1 MVELIDVNVLEAV
14 ANTIADTGFDF
25 DTLSKALMSYAG
37 MNIAAF
43 IHENDLR
50 LGDFPTPAEL
60 VGSINFRRRR
70 FDVERRVTVEV
81 FDRLRDALITSDG
94 KDFALWYMDDIIEAM
109 RDVLIGVEEEAQEL
123 EDWFSLPTFD
133 DER

>member
-25 DTLSKALMSYAG
+25 DTLSKALTSYAG

-50 LGDFPTPAEL
+50 LGDFPSPHEL
-60 VGSINFRRRR
+60 VDSINFRRRR
-70 FDVERRVTVEV
+70 CDVERRVTVEV

-109 RDVLIGVEEEAQEL
+109 RDVLIGVDEETQEL

-133 DER
+133 DE

>member
-25 DTLSKALMSYAG
+25 DTLSKALTSYAG

-109 RDVLIGVEEEAQEL
+109 RDVLIGVDEETQEL

-133 DER
+133 DE